1 MMKHLFS
8 LIAVIGLLV
17 SCGHAPDKADQTSSE
32 DPLSG
37 NWVGEW
43 GPSPSRQTYVTLELK
58 WDGAT
63 LKGTV
68 NPGRNAI
75 ELSKATYD
83 PQSQAV
89 SMELDAP
96 GPDRNTVHYVVN
108 GKVSGNTMTGTFDRG
123 GETGTFKIEKR

>member
-1 MMKHLFS
+1 MKHLFS
-8 LIAVIGLLV
+8 LVALVGLLV
-17 SCGHAPDKADQTSSE
+17 SCAPAPASGDQPLPA

-43 GPSPSRQTYVTLELK
+43 GPRPGQQTYVTLELE
-58 WDGAT
+58 WDGST

-83 PQSQAV
+83 PQLQAV
-89 SMELDAP
+89 TMELDAP
-96 GPDRNTVHYVVN
+96 GPNRNVVHYVVN
-108 GKVSGNTMTGTFDRG
+108 GKVSGNTMEGTFDRG
-123 GETGTFKIEKR
+123 GETGTFKIEKQ

>member
-1 MMKHLFS
+1 
-8 LIAVIGLLV
+8 VGLVV
-17 SCGHAPDKADQTSSE
+17 SCTSAPSSKDQPASG

-37 NWVGEW
+37 TWTGEW
-43 GPSPSRQTYVTLELK
+43 GPSPDRQSFVTVDLK
-58 WDGAT
+58 WDGTT

-89 SMELDAP
+89 TMELDAP
-96 GPDRNTVHYVVN
+96 GANRNVVHYVVN
-108 GKVSGNTMTGTFDRG
+108 GKVAGNTMSGTFDRG
-123 GETGTFKIEKR
+123 GETGTFKVEKK

>member
-1 MMKHLFS
+1 MKYLFP
-8 LIAVIGLLV
+8 LIAIVGLLV
-17 SCGHAPDKADQTSSE
+17 SCGIAPDKPDQASPE

-43 GPSPSRQTYVTLELK
+43 GPSPDRQTYVTLELK
-58 WDGAT
+58 WDGAI

-83 PQSQAV
+83 PQSQTV
-89 SMELDAP
+89 KMELDAQ
-96 GPDRNTVHYVVN
+96 GPNRNIVHYVVD

-123 GETGTFKIEKR
+123 GETGTFKVEKR

>member
-1 MMKHLFS
+1 MKPLFC
-8 LIAVIGLLV
+8 LIAIIGMLV
-17 SCGHAPDKADQTSSE
+17 SCAPAPASKDQPSSA

-37 NWVGEW
+37 DWVGEW
-43 GPSPSRQTYVTLELK
+43 GPSPDRQTAVTLELK
-58 WDGAT
+58 WDGTA

-68 NPGRNAI
+68 NPGRDAI
-75 ELSKATYD
+75 ELSKATFD
-83 PQSQAV
+83 PQSEAV

-96 GPDRNTVHYVVN
+96 GSNREIVHYVVN